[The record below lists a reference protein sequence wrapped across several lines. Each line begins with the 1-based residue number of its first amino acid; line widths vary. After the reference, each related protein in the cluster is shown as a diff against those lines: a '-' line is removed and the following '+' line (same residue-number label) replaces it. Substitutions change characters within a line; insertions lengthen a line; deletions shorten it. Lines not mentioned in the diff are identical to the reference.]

1 MRNKD
6 PDPRYC
12 LPAFKETGCIRK
24 GSGDFQPSSF
34 STPSQVTFSFLSRSG
49 QIFHRVCVQF
59 QSGTFLL
66 FAEPELCLLVQSWE
80 FLWFAHS
87 FVCWFRAGNLWGL
100 PIPLFAGPEQGIFRV
115 CTQLYLLFQS
125 WESLGLAQS
134 RESFRVCSHQGIR
147 SGVIQ
152 FGSDFTFLPYFG
164 TDFAPILI
172 CNY

>member
-87 FVCWFRAGNLWGL
+87 FVYWSRVGNLSGL
-100 PIPLFAGPEQGIFRV
+100 RTALFAGSEQGIFGV
-115 CTQLYLLFQS
+115 CPFLCLLV
-125 WESLGLAQS
+125 QS
-134 RESFRVCSHQGIR
+134 RESFGFAHSFIYCSRVGNLWGWRKVENLFEFVRIR
-147 SGVIQ
+147 ESG
-152 FGSDFTFLPYFG
+152 
-164 TDFAPILI
+164 AE
-172 CNY
+172 

>member
-80 FLWFAHS
+80 FLGFAHS
-87 FVCWFRAGNLWGL
+87 FVCWSRVGNLWGL
-100 PIPLFAGPEQGIFRV
+100 HIALFTVPEQGIFGVGAKSRIFSSLFALGNPERSNLV
-115 CTQLYLLFQS
+115 RLWLYFSSLL
-125 WESLGLAQS
+125 WL
-134 RESFRVCSHQGIR
+134 
-147 SGVIQ
+147 
-152 FGSDFTFLPYFG
+152 
-164 TDFAPILI
+164 
-172 CNY
+172 